1 MSHVVNHKLAPYD
14 RLPIHR
20 DIYHQQNHADWWRQ
34 FPWDFYVTLTFS
46 KDRSADRATALLEEY
61 LNEIEALVKAPLS
74 CLISMEKKYSGLG
87 MPAGR
92 VHFHLLIACA
102 RPLDPKR
109 LEDPWTQPRYGGTWV
124 SRKSAFI
131 VPYDAAIDAS
141 FYMFKSL
148 SDPAWDW
155 NSRNLDL
162 ISPAR
167 PASCATSKRARRRLR
182 RNQKRLS

>member
-1 MSHVVNHKLAPYD
+1 MSSAIDHKQAPYD
-14 RLPIHR
+14 RLPTQR
-20 DIYHQQNHADWWRQ
+20 DIYHQQNQAEYWRQ
-34 FPWDFYVTLTFS
+34 FPWGWYVTLTFS
-46 KDRSADRATALLEEY
+46 KDRSADRASVLLEEY
-61 LNEIEALVKAPLS
+61 LNEIETLVKAPLS

-87 MPAGR
+87 RPAGR
-92 VHFHLLIACA
+92 VHFHMLIACA

-109 LEDPWTQPRYGGTWV
+109 LEDLWNQPRYGGTWV
-124 SRKSAFI
+124 TGKSALV

-155 NSRNLDL
+155 SARNLDL

-167 PASCATSKRARRRLR
+167 PASCTTSSRARRRLR
-182 RNQKRLS
+182 RNQER